1 MRIASTGLH
10 LPPAVCTSE
19 SLAPQMGTTTA
30 WILRHTGVRERRI
43 SELPVERMAA
53 LAARAA
59 LGDTTPDLLVS
70 ASTLPRQLIPDD
82 APFILRELGLSGIAS
97 FSVRATCL
105 SFLVGLRV
113 VAGLVDGGAYQRVLL
128 VSSERGSVGR
138 DFGDPG
144 SAALLGDGAAAA
156 LVTPTPAGEGS
167 GLLAWEMATYPEGA
181 ELTEIPGGGLR
192 HHPDDPATG
201 PEHHKFHMDGPG
213 VYRMARLRVGEV
225 LERLF
230 TQAGITPAEVDLVV
244 PHQASGAGVRAV
256 RRYGFSPERVV
267 DVVATQ
273 GNCVAASLP
282 MALATAE
289 AEGRLKRGQV
299 VLLLGTGAGLSVAAM
314 LLRW

>member
-1 MRIASTGLH
+1 MGIY
-10 LPPAVCTSE
+10 LPPAVCSSE
-19 SLAPQMGTTTA
+19 SLAPRLGTTA
-30 WILRHTGVRERRI
+30 EWIIAHTGVRERRI

-53 LAARAA
+53 LAGRAA
-59 LGDTTPDLLVS
+59 LGERAPDLVVT
-70 ASTLPRQLIPDD
+70 ASTLPRQLVPDD
-82 APFILRELGLSGIAS
+82 GPFVLRELGLSGVPA

-113 VAGLVDGGAYQRVLL
+113 VAGLVDTGACRRVLL

-138 DFGDPG
+138 DFGEPG

-156 LVTPTPAGEGS
+156 VITPTPAGEGS
-167 GLLAWEMATYPEGA
+167 GVLAWEMATFPEGA
-181 ELTEIPGGGLR
+181 ELTEIAGGGLR
-192 HHPDDPATG
+192 FHPDNPDTK
-201 PEHHKFHMDGPG
+201 PEHHLFHMDGPG
-213 VYRMARLRVGEV
+213 VYRMARVRVGEV

-230 TQAGITPAEVDLVV
+230 AQAGLPRSAVDLVV
-244 PHQASGAGVRAV
+244 PHQASGAGVKAV
-256 RRYGFSPERVV
+256 RRYGFATERVV

-282 MALATAE
+282 MALATAHE
-289 AEGRLKRGQV
+289 AGRLERGMV